1 MKYHTAETQATMTPA
16 KALQFL
22 KEGNQRFVNNLNA
35 NHDLLKQVNTYKDGQ
50 FPFAIIL
57 GCMDS
62 RTTVEHIFDQGLG
75 DVFSVRIAGN
85 IVNEDIL
92 GSLEYACKV
101 AGSKLILVLGH
112 SKCGATAGACSG
124 AKIGNLTQ
132 LLGKFSPSIDKVKL
146 QYPGTTPTDPAFVD
160 AVSHQNVKHSISEIL
175 DKSPVLKVMVEDG
188 EIGIVGAF
196 YNLET
201 GEVEFMDEHI
211 KRE

>member
-1 MKYHTAETQATMTPA
+1 MKYHTAETQSTMTPA

-101 AGSKLILVLGH
+101 TGSKLILVLGH
-112 SKCGATAGACSG
+112 SKCGATIGACSG
-124 AKIGNLTQ
+124 VKIGNLTQ
-132 LLGKFSPSIDKVKL
+132 LLDKFQTSIDTVKL
-146 QYPGTTPTDPAFVD
+146 HYPETVMTEPGFVD
-160 AVSHQNVKHSISEIL
+160 AVSHQNVLQSISEIM
-175 DKSPVLKVMVEDG
+175 DKSPVLKELVDTG

-196 YNLET
+196 YNLDT

-211 KRE
+211 KVK

>member
-1 MKYHTAETQATMTPA
+1 MKYHTAETQSTMSPA

-22 KEGNQRFVNNLNA
+22 KEGNQRFVNNLKA
-35 NHDLLKQVNTYKDGQ
+35 HHDLLEQVNNYKDGQ

-85 IVNEDIL
+85 IINEDIL
-92 GSLEYACKV
+92 GSLEYACKI

-112 SKCGATAGACSG
+112 SKCGATYGACSG
-124 AKIGNLTQ
+124 TKIGNLTQ
-132 LLGKFSPSIDKVKL
+132 LLDKFQPSIEKVKL
-146 QYPGTTPTDPAFVD
+146 HYPNTPMSENGFVD
-160 AVSHQNVKHSISEIL
+160 AVSHQNVLQSMSEIL
-175 DKSPVLKVMVEDG
+175 AKSQVLKEMVESG
-188 EIGIVGAF
+188 EIGLVGAF

-201 GEVEFMDEHI
+201 GEVEFMEEQI
-211 KRE
+211 KES

>member
-22 KEGNQRFVNNLNA
+22 KDGNQRFINNLNA
-35 NHDLLKQVNTYKDGQ
+35 NHDLLKQVNSYKDGQ

-85 IVNEDIL
+85 IVNDDIL
-92 GSLEYACKV
+92 GSLEYACKIT
-101 AGSKLILVLGH
+101 GSKLILVLGH
-112 SKCGATAGACSG
+112 SKCGATYGACSG
-124 AKIGNLTQ
+124 TKVGHLTQ
-132 LLGKFSPSIDKVKL
+132 LLDKFQSSIDRVKL
-146 QYPGTTPTDPAFVD
+146 HYPDTQMTDNTFVD
-160 AVSHQNVKHSISEIL
+160 AVSHQNVLQSMREIMA
-175 DKSPVLKVMVEDG
+175 KSPVLKEMIEAG
-188 EIGIVGAF
+188 EIGLVGAF

-201 GEVEFMDEHI
+201 GVVEFMDEQI
-211 KRE
+211 RIL

>member
-16 KALQFL
+16 KALKFL
-22 KEGNQRFVNNLNA
+22 KEGNQRFVNNLKA
-35 NHDLLKQVNTYKDGQ
+35 HHDLLKQINIYKDGQ

-75 DVFSVRIAGN
+75 DVFSVRVAGN

-92 GSLEYACKV
+92 GSLEYACKI

-112 SKCGATAGACSG
+112 SKCGATFGACSG
-124 AKIGNLTQ
+124 TKVGNLTQ
-132 LLGKFSPSIDKVKL
+132 LLDKFQTSIDKVKL
-146 QYPGTTPTDPAFVD
+146 HYPDTQMTDPRFVD
-160 AVSHQNVKHSISEIL
+160 SVSHQNVLHSMKEIMSRSQVV
-175 DKSPVLKVMVEDG
+175 KEMVESG
-188 EIGIVGAF
+188 EVGLVGAF
-196 YNLET
+196 YDLDT

-211 KRE
+211 RIL